1 MSEETK
7 QSGTSIAKA
16 NLKKGMSSPGAKLML
31 VAFFGLAV
39 MAALVAAIFLR
50 TPATS
55 GVARG
60 GDLGVQVKAPRGE
73 TSAVLADAVGEDSN
87 NRAAA
92 AAAAGDSYVG
102 PFVFASA
109 NEGNKAEPPSPA
121 LLAALRRKAADYDAS
136 EELQARSNSGSS
148 VSSSGGGGYSNS
160 SGGSSSGSAPSGQD
174 AQNFGLSPEAFRQVT
189 SQLDSVGRRD
199 FVYDSLPGGLLS
211 RGNAAPQNT
220 AAQAPPPPA
229 APAPVA
235 PSIAARNPVE
245 KTAARGGSICGAVLE
260 TSVNTDYNI
269 PVFVK
274 LLDCGDLTGTK
285 LKGQVTKTPDDLFLF
300 FTESFIDP
308 AKRLKIVGGV
318 QAVSA
323 NIDRD
328 GTPGLDAKVNNHWP
342 TRLASSA
349 LLALANTERQFISAR
364 GTTSTITPNGS
375 VLTIDGLTTEQK
387 QEARAAAVVEGAF
400 NVITKDVGVGV
411 NRQST
416 MTLPKNTLLG
426 VQFLSDVKVV
436 PLE

>member
-1 MSEETK
+1 MSEEVK
-7 QSGTSIAKA
+7 PSGTSIAKA
-16 NLKKGMSSPGAKLML
+16 NLKKGLSSPGAKLML

-39 MAALVAAIFLR
+39 MASLAAAIFLR
-50 TPATS
+50 SPATS

-73 TSAVLADAVGEDSN
+73 TSAVLADAVGEDAN

-109 NEGNKAEPPSPA
+109 NEGNKVEPPSPA

-136 EELQARSNSGSS
+136 EDFQARSNPGSS
-148 VSSSGGGGYSNS
+148 SSASGGGGYSNS
-160 SGGSSSGSAPSGQD
+160 SGGSGSAPSGQD
-174 AQNFGLSPEAFRQVT
+174 TQNFGLSPEAFRQVS
-189 SQLDSVGRRD
+189 SQLDAVGRRD
-199 FVYDSLPGGLLS
+199 FVYDSMPGGLLS
-211 RGNAAPQNT
+211 RGNVVPPTST
-220 AAQAPPPPA
+220 AQQTPSPAPA
-229 APAPVA
+229 APAA
-235 PSIAARNPVE
+235 PTTGSRNPSE
-245 KTAARGGSICGAVLE
+245 KTAARAGSICGAVLE

-300 FTESFIDP
+300 FTEPYIDP
-308 AKRLKIVGGV
+308 VKRMKIVGGL

-323 NIDRD
+323 NIERD
-328 GTPGLDAKVNNHWP
+328 GTPGLDANVNNHWP

-349 LLALANTERQFISAR
+349 LLALANTERQFLSAR
-364 GTTSTITPNGS
+364 GTTSTITPTGA
-375 VLTIDGLTTEQK
+375 VLTVDGLTTEQK

-436 PLE
+436 PFE